1 MIGFAEAAGIDPKWL
16 ARPAIKPGHGNPEPV
31 KVELISAMD
40 SPENVAVCL
49 NCVLLECR
57 SGGPGCPLHGKKPAV
72 KRRDCRGNT
81 RRDCR
86 GNGTK

>member
-1 MIGFAEAAGIDPKWL
+1 MIGFAETIGIEPRWF
-16 ARPAIKPGHGNPEPV
+16 AHPITKPGYGDPEPV

-49 NCVLLECR
+49 NCVLLECC
-57 SGGPGCPLHGKKPAV
+57 SGGRGCPLRGKKPAV

>member
-16 ARPAIKPGHGNPEPV
+16 ARPAIKPGHGDPEPV

-40 SPENVAVCL
+40 SPENVAACL

-57 SGGPGCPLHGKKPAV
+57 SGLRGCPLRGKKPVV
-72 KRRDCRGNT
+72 KRRDCKGNT